1 VTEPARRAI
10 VYVITAKRDDVH
22 RDHHGHPP
30 AADVNTDGQP
40 FRWEGRAIVE
50 RLTDVRRAIQNWA
63 EDVGLSADLIEELA
77 LASYEAMANAAEHAY
92 VGVEPGVLSV
102 LVETSAGQVD
112 ALVADQGK
120 WQVPD
125 PGAGFR
131 GRGLLLIKSLA
142 EDVTVIATEQGT
154 TVRMRWRRD

>member
-1 VTEPARRAI
+1 MV
-10 VYVITAKRDDVH
+10 
-22 RDHHGHPP
+22 
-30 AADVNTDGQP
+30 
-40 FRWEGRAIVE
+40 
-50 RLTDVRRAIQNWA
+50 
-63 EDVGLSADLIEELA
+63 
-77 LASYEAMANAAEHAY
+77 NAAEHAY
-92 VGVEPGVLSV
+92 VGVEPGMLSV
-102 LVETSAGQVD
+102 LVDASARQVD